1 MTEKY
6 KINIGGGL
14 KRFEGFVNL
23 DMDPLCEPD
32 YLCNISKDPLPFPD
46 NSVTAVTAHHILEHI
61 GGDGFFHLI
70 KELYRVCE
78 DGAIIDIEV
87 PHHRH
92 DEMFGDPTHCR
103 YFTVDTFRLFSKK
116 YNQWHIEHF
125 GSSTGFG
132 LKCEVDF
139 EVIEYNHVFDP
150 LFIPV
155 LEQMTDDNQREMFIK
170 SSWNVVKYL
179 QIKWQVI
186 KD

>member
-1 MTEKY
+1 M

-14 KRFEGFVNL
+14 KRFEGYKNL
-23 DMDPLCEPD
+23 DMDILCEPD
-32 YLCNISKDPLPFPD
+32 YLVNLTQDKLPFED
-46 NSVTAVTAHHILEHI
+46 NSVSDVMAHHILEHI

-103 YFTVDTFRLFSKK
+103 FFTVDTFRLFSKK
-116 YNQWHIEHF
+116 YNQWHIDHF

-132 LKCEVDF
+132 MKCNVDF
-139 EVIEYNHVFDP
+139 EVIEYEHEFDP
-150 LFIPV
+150 RFQKVLESFGDDNESRELFIV
-155 LEQMTDDNQREMFIK
+155 SN
-170 SSWNVVKYL
+170 WNVVKYL
-179 QIKWQVI
+179 KVKWQVV